1 MLWAEQ
7 DSLIVSL
14 DGDSCIQ
21 APGYDVVTSDILA
34 TETSFSG
41 DRPRDFGENNV
52 MASGSGDVSSG
63 HDAELDELLDS

>member
-1 MLWAEQ
+1 MH
-7 DSLIVSL
+7 DYLIVSL

-21 APGYDVVTSDILA
+21 APGYDVRSDSLA

-41 DRPRDFGENNV
+41 DRPRAFGEDNV

-63 HDAELDELLDS
+63 HDAELDDLLDS